1 MVSLVVPTRNRCYT
15 LRLVARSWY
24 AQRNLDEIVFVD
36 DCGEDDTRA
45 FVDELKLEFSS
56 PTTKYLRNP
65 VRRGAAASRSV
76 GVAHANGGYVCF
88 CDDDEYLEGDYL
100 IGCLEYLERTGV
112 GAVSGRRLYMNVG
125 ETIAQTIARCGSGEE
140 GRPYFKSWLC
150 EVDDRGFLAAVESLP
165 LVNAIILTRKS
176 DLERFGFDD
185 YYFRG
190 NGYREES
197 DYQMQLFLHGLE
209 NIMLSSVHSLHLPL
223 DTVRVGGAR
232 PARKRGLTKLLT
244 YYWTVYNNAHFYK
257 KYWRQYSKKMNIPLN
272 LVGANIIFALY
283 HLRRQL
289 LKPAYYVLV
298 GSVGRAINR

>member
-165 LVNAIILTRKS
+165 LVNAIISGSMITI
-176 DLERFGFDD
+176 FGET
-185 YYFRG
+185 G
-190 NGYREES
+190 
-197 DYQMQLFLHGLE
+197 
-209 NIMLSSVHSLHLPL
+209 I
-223 DTVRVGGAR
+223 A
-232 PARKRGLTKLLT
+232 K
-244 YYWTVYNNAHFYK
+244 
-257 KYWRQYSKKMNIPLN
+257 
-272 LVGANIIFALY
+272 
-283 HLRRQL
+283 
-289 LKPAYYVLV
+289 
-298 GSVGRAINR
+298 RAITKCNYSCTVSKTLCSLAFTVFIFPWILFESVELDQLGSEG